1 MPDEGWRETP
11 RLIAF
16 VLPLGLDSFAVAAA
30 LGATG
35 RLSGRTRL
43 RISALFV
50 AFEAGMPLLG
60 LAAGAPLA
68 KATGDVADYLAAAA
82 VIAVGAWM
90 LAHGGSDDEAETADR
105 LASARGL
112 AILGLGIGISLD
124 ELAVGFGIG
133 LTRLPLIPAVVA
145 IAVQA
150 SFGVQLGLRLGARI
164 GERFGEIAERL
175 AGLALIALG
184 LFLLA
189 ERVLRR

>member
-1 MPDEGWRETP
+1 MPDEGWRATP

-60 LAAGAPLA
+60 LAVGAPLA
-68 KATGDVADYLAAAA
+68 HVTGDVADYLAAVA
-82 VIAVGAWM
+82 VIAVGVWM
-90 LAHGGSDDEAETADR
+90 LAHGGSDDEADTADR
-105 LASARGL
+105 LAAARGL
-112 AILGLGIGISLD
+112 AMLGLGIGISLD
-124 ELAVGFGIG
+124 ELAIGFGIG
-133 LTRLPLIPAVVA
+133 LTRLPLIPAIVA

-150 SFGVQLGLRLGARI
+150 FVGVQLGLRLGARI
-164 GERFGEIAERL
+164 GERFGDIAERL
-175 AGLALIALG
+175 AGLALVALG

-189 ERVLRR
+189 ERLLRR